1 MRCPDALRRRR
12 LLALLLASCAWPASA
27 QPARVVSLGGVVS
40 EIVHALGADALL
52 VGVDQSSQYPQ
63 SLRRLPRV
71 GYYRNFSV
79 EGVASL
85 RPGLVLASEHAGP
98 PAALEQLR
106 RLGLKVVIL
115 PAGATLEALDARIE
129 RTAQALGRGERARAL
144 VADIRRQVSALAPPP
159 PVRPRVLLLSSHTGR
174 LQAAGRDTAAD
185 ALLAL
190 AGAANVFDVHT
201 SFKPVSAEGVAALQP
216 EVIVTTESSVAA
228 AGSVERFAS
237 QPGIAGTPAGRQ
249 RRIVVMDDL
258 LLLGFGPRL
267 PQALAQL
274 RAGMEPR

>member
-1 MRCPDALRRRR
+1 MQRLDLGRRRW
-12 LLALLLASCAWPASA
+12 LLVWVMAGARAAA
-27 QPARVVSLGGVVS
+27 AGPARVVSLGGVVT

-52 VGVDQSSQYPQ
+52 VGVDQSSQYPP
-63 SLRRLPRV
+63 SMRTLPQV

-85 RPGLVLASEHAGP
+85 RPDLVLASEHAGP

-106 RLGLKVVIL
+106 RLGLRLVVV
-115 PAGATLEALDARIE
+115 PAGATLEALEARIQGV
-129 RTAQALGRGERARAL
+129 AQALGRGEQGRAL
-144 VADIRRQVSALAPPP
+144 AADIVRQVHALAPLPA
-159 PVRPRVLLLSSHTGR
+159 RPRVLLLSSHTGR

-190 AGAANVFDVHT
+190 AGAINVFHAHS
-201 SFKPVSAEGVAALQP
+201 SFKPVSAETVSALQP

-228 AGSVERFAS
+228 AGSLERFAA
-237 QPGIAGTPAGRQ
+237 QPGIAGTPAARQ

-267 PQALAQL
+267 PQALQRL
-274 RAGMEPR
+274 RAGMEGP

>member
-1 MRCPDALRRRR
+1 MRCPDTLRRR
-12 LLALLLASCAWPASA
+12 LLASLLASCAWPATA
-27 QPARVVSLGGVVS
+27 QPARVVSLGGVVT

-52 VGVDQSSQYPQ
+52 VGVDSSSQYPQ

-85 RPGLVLASEHAGP
+85 RPDLVLASEHAGP

-115 PAGATLEALDARIE
+115 PAGATLNALEARIE
-129 RTAQALGRGERARAL
+129 RTADALGRREQARAL
-144 VADIRRQVSALAPPP
+144 VADIRRQVGALAPLPA
-159 PVRPRVLLLSSHTGR
+159 RPRVLLLSSHTGR

-190 AGAANVFDVHT
+190 AGAANVFGAHT

-228 AGSVERFAS
+228 AGSVERFAG

-267 PQALAQL
+267 PLALAQL

>member
-1 MRCPDALRRRR
+1 MHRPDPWRRR
-12 LLALLLASCAWPASA
+12 LLLVPMMAGA
-27 QPARVVSLGGVVS
+27 QAAAARPARVVSLGGVVT

-52 VGVDQSSQYPQ
+52 VGVDQSSQYPP
-63 SLRRLPRV
+63 SMRALPQV

-85 RPGLVLASEHAGP
+85 RPDLVLASEHAGP

-106 RLGLKVVIL
+106 RLGLRLVVL
-115 PAGATLEALDARIE
+115 PAGATLEALEARIQGV
-129 RTAQALGRGERARAL
+129 AQALGQGERGRAL
-144 VADIRRQVSALAPPP
+144 AADIGRQVRALAPL

-185 ALLAL
+185 ALLTL
-190 AGAANVFDVHT
+190 AGATNVFHAHT
-201 SFKPVSAEGVAALQP
+201 SFKPVSAETVAALQP
-216 EVIVTTESSVAA
+216 EIIVTTESSVAA
-228 AGSVERFAS
+228 AGNLERFAA
-237 QPGIAGTPAGRQ
+237 QPGIAGTPAARQ

-267 PQALAQL
+267 PQALQRL
-274 RAGMEPR
+274 RAGMEGR